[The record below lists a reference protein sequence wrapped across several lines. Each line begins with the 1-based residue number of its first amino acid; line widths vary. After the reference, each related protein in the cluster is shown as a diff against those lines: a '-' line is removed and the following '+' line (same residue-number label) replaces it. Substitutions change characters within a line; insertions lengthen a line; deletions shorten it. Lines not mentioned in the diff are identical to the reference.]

1 MKAPFSLKGAVLQW
15 FMNALFVQTSEIY
28 YSESLRA
35 FFHSMSLTSVLHPWR
50 FLYKHCSWFI
60 LRVNDLQCTK
70 YNEIAVSSEGG
81 LKITGIALTSGKEQ
95 KCLCKSVLGA
105 HLGTPLTFFIFRC
118 SQWLAAGGQPKHRWA
133 GFISEST
140 WIVTGPDP
148 VLLLQ
153 SVRRGLSSVAH
164 SPSCAVSPCNEA
176 THHRLAQSL
185 KDFSWKVPI
194 AHGWRRGL
202 PCSWQRWALPASARN
217 QTGVENYSPPW
228 SDLVWKSG
236 VSWLLT
242 LVGGIFICGM
252 PFLQDQRQS
261 SEFHMLAFS
270 CLALCSLSKGKG
282 EK

>member
-35 FFHSMSLTSVLHPWR
+35 FFHSMSLTSVLHPWC

-105 HLGTPLTFFIFRC
+105 HLGTPLMFFVFRC

-153 SVRRGLSSVAH
+153 SVWRGLSSIAH
-164 SPSCAVSPCNEA
+164 SPARAMRQPTTPLHKVWRIFPEKSLLPTVGGEVCLAHGRAEHCQPLLVMKRRWKITVLLDLTWTERAVSLGFW
-176 THHRLAQSL
+176 H
-185 KDFSWKVPI
+185 
-194 AHGWRRGL
+194 
-202 PCSWQRWALPASARN
+202 
-217 QTGVENYSPPW
+217 
-228 SDLVWKSG
+228 
-236 VSWLLT
+236 
-242 LVGGIFICGM
+242 
-252 PFLQDQRQS
+252 
-261 SEFHMLAFS
+261 
-270 CLALCSLSKGKG
+270 
-282 EK
+282 